1 MSIFV
6 FNSMEYHYAT
16 LKNDTKMHTSVSYVG
31 PRNLNKNS
39 DASMNMCLHVG
50 D

>member
-1 MSIFV
+1 MSTFLV

-16 LKNDTKMHTSVSYVG
+16 LKNDTKMNTRVSYVG
-31 PRNLNKNS
+31 PRNLNSHANMK
-39 DASMNMCLHVG
+39 MCLHVR